1 MSDPLFIIGQGK
13 PQNPRVIMQG
23 LIYQGGAAEGM
34 DICKS
39 PERIADLKLKAVIT
53 VAHDVRIQVPAT
65 LVHLHVP
72 VDEINPTPAKY
83 FDLVCNLD
91 VFPVYIHCM
100 AGANR
105 SRVFAAA
112 LAWKAFKIP
121 LETAISL
128 ADPPR
133 GGIVYESMMKWAKK
147 L

>member
-1 MSDPLFIIGQGK
+1 MS
-13 PQNPRVIMQG
+13 PRVIMQG

-34 DICKS
+34 GICKS
-39 PERIADLKLKAVIT
+39 PELLADLKLKAVIT
-53 VAHDVRIQVPAT
+53 VAHDIRIQVPAT

-72 VDEINPTPAKY
+72 VDEINPTPEKY
-83 FDLVCNLD
+83 FDMVCNLG

-112 LAWKAFKIP
+112 LAWKGFQIP
-121 LETAISL
+121 LATALSL

-133 GGIVYESMMKWAKK
+133 GGIVYESMMKWARKVGS
-147 L
+147 

>member
-1 MSDPLFIIGQGK
+1 MSDPIFIIGEAK
-13 PQNPRVIMQG
+13 FKSPREIVKGM
-23 LIYQGGAAEGM
+23 IYQGGAAEGIG
-34 DICKS
+34 ICKS
-39 PERIADLKLKAVIT
+39 PELLMSLGLKAVIT

-72 VDEINPTPAKY
+72 VDEINPTPEKY
-83 FDLVCNLD
+83 FDLVCDLG

-112 LAWKAFKIP
+112 LAWKAFKVP
-121 LETAISL
+121 LEEAIAL
-128 ADPPR
+128 ADPPPC
-133 GGIVYESMMKWAKK
+133 GIVYESMLKWAKG